1 MLVSST
7 TMWMWVHVSIF
18 HNYVVGRG
26 VGDSPCNKTADNEEF
41 CKHWRETWEI
51 FQVFSSELDMKNLP
65 SNVQGKT
72 KIFQAFSSELDMK
85 NFPSNVQGKS
95 KIFQAFSRELST
107 SRHFGGFCLGHNHGR
122 ILPQVHFLFF
132 SPRFT
137 IQMATF
143 AVLFLPNFSIFFYI
157 FCFLQ
162 HHGFP
167 WEREVHAF
175 VELPII
181 MWPLINYN
189 FRV

>member
-51 FQVFSSELDMKNLP
+51 FQVFSSELDMKNL
-65 SNVQGKT
+65 
-72 KIFQAFSSELDMK
+72 
-85 NFPSNVQGKS
+85 PSNVQGKS

-162 HHGFP
+162 HHGFS